1 MYIWPLNG
9 FRDHLIAWYIRKF
22 IIIIFFVD
30 ITSFDFF
37 FHYKGFNYKPPG
49 MNVSGCSLL
58 KLLLIFQVKISSVK
72 RFELAMSFV
81 PVLYSLYN
89 FVNNPLNT
97 EENHIVSAC
106 FFLPVRG
113 KCFTK

>member
-1 MYIWPLNG
+1 MALEIILLHGILESLLLYFLLTSPA
-9 FRDHLIAWYIRKF
+9 LI
-22 IIIIFFVD
+22 
-30 ITSFDFF
+30 FF

-58 KLLLIFQVKISSVK
+58 KLLLIFQVKISSVE